1 MKGECDYMNKILTF
15 SKEIEYIKNPKIKKS
30 AEVLINLLPDY
41 FFEIPASSTGKYH
54 PSFSLGD
61 MGLVR
66 HTKVAVRIA
75 YELLNNN
82 SINNYTDDEKDLI
95 ILSLILHD
103 GIKSGFEKEKYTR
116 VDHPLLASKF
126 IKENKEKTELTE
138 GEITYIC
145 EAIESHMG
153 EWNKDFNGN
162 EVLPLPK
169 SKHCRFVHMCD
180 YLSSKK
186 FLDVKFD
193 SENNILD

>member
-1 MKGECDYMNKILTF
+1 MNKVDIF
-15 SKEIEYIKNPKIKKS
+15 SKEISYIKNDRIKKS
-30 AEVLINLLPDY
+30 IESLIELLPDY

-54 PSFSLGD
+54 PSFSLGN

-82 SINNYTDDEKDLI
+82 SINNYTNDEKDLI
-95 ILSLILHD
+95 LVSLMLHD
-103 GIKSGFEKEKYTR
+103 GIKSGFVKEKYTR
-116 VDHPLLASKF
+116 FDHPMLASEFVK
-126 IKENKEKTELTE
+126 KNKEKTELNDN
-138 GEITYIC
+138 EIEYIC

-162 EVLPLPK
+162 EVTPLPK

-180 YLSSKK
+180 ALSAKK

-193 SENNILD
+193 SNNNIVD